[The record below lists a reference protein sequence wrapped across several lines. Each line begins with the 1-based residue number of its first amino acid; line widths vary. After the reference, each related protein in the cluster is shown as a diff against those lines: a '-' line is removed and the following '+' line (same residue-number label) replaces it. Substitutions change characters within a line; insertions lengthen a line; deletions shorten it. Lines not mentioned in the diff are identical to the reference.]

1 MNPLEEILRKII
13 NSQTVFKSAKLV
25 NDTLIVVLNDGQ
37 ILSKKG
43 ATQEDYDAIIN
54 AKSTI
59 GIKEV
64 VNIAKE
70 KAEDEEEI
78 VINSGKPG
86 IGIMK
91 KTIKSRVVKIK

>member
-25 NDTLIVVLNDGQ
+25 NNTLIVVLNDGQ

-43 ATQEDYDAIIN
+43 ATQEDYNAIIN

-64 VNIAKE
+64 VNVNNE
-70 KAEDEEEI
+70 ESNHYEAETTLI
-78 VINSGKPG
+78 TASG
-86 IGIMK
+86 MK
-91 KTIKSRVVKIK
+91 KTIKSRIVKIK

>member
-59 GIKEV
+59 DIKKQINVENGENDYEV
-64 VNIAKE
+64 ESTVSY
-70 KAEDEEEI
+70 
-78 VINSGKPG
+78 SG
-86 IGIMK
+86 MK